1 MSTATAHP
9 ARPARLRLPR
19 RLPELVLVGAGVA
32 AALVTMGGFTLVM
45 NHADA
50 DTVETVIMP
59 ALTGGAAGPG
69 ADALTMGK
77 TLAAWLGAS
86 LVVLLLLVAAG
97 TTHMLRRPASRRP
110 AWWLLAA
117 GLVCLLGSQ
126 LVLYPVAFLFLLAA
140 AVIAVPPPPEVCPR

>member
-59 ALTGGAAGPG
+59 ALTGGA
-69 ADALTMGK
+69 
-77 TLAAWLGAS
+77 

-126 LVLYPVAFLFLLAA
+126 LVLYPVAFLSLLAA
-140 AVIAVPPPPEVCPR
+140 AVIAVRPRPEEGLR

>member
-69 ADALTMGK
+69 AAALTLGK
-77 TLAAWLGAS
+77 TLAAWLGA
-86 LVVLLLLVAAG
+86 
-97 TTHMLRRPASRRP
+97 PRRP

-140 AVIAVPPPPEVCPR
+140 AVIAVRPRPEESLR